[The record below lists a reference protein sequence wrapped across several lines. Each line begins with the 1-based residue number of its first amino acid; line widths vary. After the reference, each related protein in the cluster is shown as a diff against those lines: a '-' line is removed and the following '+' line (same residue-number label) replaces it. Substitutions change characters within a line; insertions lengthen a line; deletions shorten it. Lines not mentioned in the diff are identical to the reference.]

1 MREIEYNTYMFTAT
15 IYTPDGN
22 MMVSTELKILVE
34 EEYGYRY
41 WSWTPNETTFSA
53 VENLVEATRQQPKV
67 WRDIYF
73 KDITKFGGEWTLL
86 SMPEGLT
93 EEDEDKWVD
102 ENLGSDD
109 YHAIMTLRQ
118 DPEDS
123 RILWN
128 VESV

>member
-22 MMVSTELKILVE
+22 MMISTEIKILVE
-34 EEYGYRY
+34 EEHGYRY
-41 WSWTPNETTFSA
+41 WSWTPNETTFDA
-53 VENLVEATRQQPKV
+53 VENLVEATRRQPKV

-86 SMPEGLT
+86 SMPEGMT
-93 EEDEDKWVD
+93 EEEEDKWVD
-102 ENLGSDD
+102 ENLGNDD
-109 YHAIMTLRQ
+109 YHAIMTLRA
-118 DPEDS
+118 DPDDS

>member
-1 MREIEYNTYMFTAT
+1 MRDVGYNTYMFTAT

-22 MMVSTELKILVE
+22 MMISTEIKILVE

>member
-22 MMVSTELKILVE
+22 MMISTEIKILVE

>member
-1 MREIEYNTYMFTAT
+1 MRDLGYNTYMFTAT

-22 MMVSTELKILVE
+22 MMISTEIKILVE

-109 YHAIMTLRQ
+109 YHAIMTLRA
-118 DPEDS
+118 DPHDS

>member
-1 MREIEYNTYMFTAT
+1 MSDSVYNTYMFTAT

-22 MMVSTELKILVE
+22 MMISTEIKILVE

>member
-1 MREIEYNTYMFTAT
+1 MRDLGYNTYMFTAT

-22 MMVSTELKILVE
+22 MMISTEIKILVE

>member
-1 MREIEYNTYMFTAT
+1 MI
-15 IYTPDGN
+15 
-22 MMVSTELKILVE
+22 STEIKILVE

>member
-1 MREIEYNTYMFTAT
+1 MRDLGYNTYMFTAT

-22 MMVSTELKILVE
+22 MMISTEIKILVE

-53 VENLVEATRQQPKV
+53 VENLVEATRQQLKV

>member
-1 MREIEYNTYMFTAT
+1 MRDLGYNTFMFTAT

-22 MMVSTELKILVE
+22 MMISTEIKILVE

>member
-1 MREIEYNTYMFTAT
+1 MRDLGYNTYMFTAT

-22 MMVSTELKILVE
+22 MMISTELKILVE

-41 WSWTPNETTFSA
+41 WSWIPNETTFDE
-53 VENLVEATRQQPKV
+53 VENLVEATRRQPKV

-73 KDITKFGGEWTLL
+73 RDITKFGGDWTLL
-86 SMPEGLT
+86 SMPEDMT
-93 EEDEDKWVD
+93 EQEEDKWVD
-102 ENLGSDD
+102 ENLGNDD
-109 YHAIMTLRQ
+109 YHAIMTLRA
-118 DPEDS
+118 DPDDS

>member
-1 MREIEYNTYMFTAT
+1 MFTAT

-22 MMVSTELKILVE
+22 MMISTEIKILVE

-109 YHAIMTLRQ
+109 YHAIMTLRA
-118 DPEDS
+118 DPDDS

>member
-1 MREIEYNTYMFTAT
+1 MFTAT

-22 MMVSTELKILVE
+22 MMISTEIKILVE

-41 WSWTPNETTFSA
+41 WSWTPSETTFGA
-53 VENLVEATRQQPKV
+53 VENLVEATRRQPKV

-73 KDITKFGGEWTLL
+73 KDITKFGGDWTLL
-86 SMPEGLT
+86 SMPEGMT
-93 EEDEDKWVD
+93 EEEEDKWVD
-102 ENLGSDD
+102 ENLGHDD
-109 YHAIMTLRQ
+109 YHAIMTLRS
-118 DPEDS
+118 DPDDS

>member
-1 MREIEYNTYMFTAT
+1 MFTAT

-22 MMVSTELKILVE
+22 MMISTEIKILVE

-41 WSWTPNETTFSA
+41 WSWTPNETTFGA

-86 SMPEGLT
+86 SMPEGMT

-102 ENLGSDD
+102 ENLSSDD